1 MWNVFE
7 RKHEFKT
14 DIQRLHNLQF
24 SSTIDEEIGVA
35 LLVVHIG
42 VDKRILLDLSFEA
55 ILLCF
60 WFLVCFVFVLLLYFV
75 LIFYLGLRSLF
86 IFLCVFVLVVLNAY
100 LSSHVAKLSSF
111 DPSKLISSVKD
122 LCKEHL
128 VEGGLSLPYKKESIL
143 IRLQNQVRSG
153 ESCKMVIVNEPCWF
167 GHRCLND
174 LST

>member
-1 MWNVFE
+1 VFLISCL
-7 RKHEFKT
+7 FCFCFAALFCF
-14 DIQRLHNLQF
+14 DFLLRLKIF
-24 SSTIDEEIGVA
+24 VY
-35 LLVVHIG
+35 
-42 VDKRILLDLSFEA
+42 FP
-55 ILLCF
+55 LC
-60 WFLVCFVFVLLLYFV
+60 
-75 LIFYLGLRSLF
+75 
-86 IFLCVFVLVVLNAY
+86 FVLVVLNAY